1 MKHSKQNEVLIDLL
15 FLIDD
20 LSIKLPE
27 QLKSNLV
34 INKWTDKNKQ
44 SFQERFLVIL
54 IKMPCHLT

>member
-27 QLKSNLV
+27 SLKSKLV
-34 INKWTDKNKQ
+34 INEWTDKNKQ
-44 SFQERFLVIL
+44 SF
-54 IKMPCHLT
+54 